1 VTTIIGGGDSVATV
15 EKVGVVDKMSHI
27 STRGGASLE
36 LLKGKVLLGV
46 ATLDE
51 TVALVAA

>member
-1 VTTIIGGGDSVATV
+1 MATV